1 MGKRNKRNSQI
12 KSKPDFLS
20 SLAGLSLEELD
31 SIQKAAPMAFQSKL
45 QSALSSNDT
54 EELLKANL
62 YLGEIN
68 KTSPHIQS
76 VFFDP
81 NDLAG
86 NGKGFKD
93 SKGALS
99 FSTLRRM
106 GDIYIIRAI
115 VNTRIEQVQNFLH
128 FSEDEQKEGY
138 TIRRKKS
145 LFKEEKEDELS
156 NEDKRKIENIV
167 KFLENGGWNEKWDN
181 IDSFQEFVRKITFD
195 SLTLDQLAFEIVRSR
210 DWELK
215 KFRAIDASLIRFLDT
230 VDPRQRE
237 AFEGYRFKGYLPRYC
252 MVWDDMIIHNPMTKE
267 PILYYPWELGFGI
280 RNKTSNIRKNGY
292 GTSELETLVEII
304 TWILWGMSYNGLF
317 FKQGSQPKGFINVKN
332 ANISPSTLNE
342 FRQAWMQTMRGV
354 ENSHRVPVI
363 NGIDLEWVD
372 LQKCLHPESNVITRE
387 GNKTLSD
394 LLGSEKEVFNEIWD
408 GKKFTKARI
417 YKTQVKK
424 VFGLELKN
432 RLKIRTSDNHR
443 FLVLR
448 NNKFEWVER
457 KDLVRDDYVLVNKN
471 VVEQEECNS
480 LFYKGKE
487 VESDLFDLIGWIIGD
502 GYIDTG
508 NKSRKTIHT
517 FYHPTKEDDIIEYH
531 LSLCEKYG
539 INAKKYI
546 QNFSESQLE
555 KEKARG
561 KFKTLSPYQIRIII
575 CDCEF
580 YDWFRALGFNNS
592 KQKKNVASFLYSTKS
607 EYRCAFLRG
616 WFSADG
622 HCDYQSGYR
631 INLACSNH
639 ELQQQCRELLI
650 CEGIQCTS
658 FEEKQ
663 NSKGLSKTRKDS
675 VLLIRNTELFIE
687 KIGFLQQYKNDSL
700 PEKKK
705 SWYIK
710 DDAPKEYIMY
720 LATEL
725 RLYYKNLSKEEQCL
739 SWLERHD
746 IQNIGKGHQK
756 ASLSKVLYYAKKIG
770 YQLPQELIDFNMIQ
784 IKNLWEENDFVEM
797 VDVEMYNENHQFIS
811 NGILVHNC
819 NRDMEF
825 NEWLKFLVIMSC
837 SVYRIDP
844 TELGFQFKDQAQIFG
859 QDGQKARL
867 QHSRE
872 KGLKP
877 ILIFLENVITKY
889 IVSEL
894 DEDFEFSFTGIEV
907 EDEEAQVKLDAEK
920 LEKGMVAMQDIFQKY
935 SGRPLDPE
943 NDIIINQVYQT
954 AKQAEQQQQMYGA
967 SVPGESEEA
976 GVPND
981 EESFSE
987 NPFDKYKSFDNNPI
1001 LAEAI
1006 NYYKTNLYK

>member
-93 SKGALS
+93 SKGVLS

-181 IDSFQEFVRKITFD
+181 LDSFQEFVRKITFD
-195 SLTLDQLAFEIVRSR
+195 SLTLDQLAFEVVRSR

-252 MVWDDMIIHNPMTKE
+252 MVWDDMIIRNPMTKE

-332 ANISPSTLNE
+332 ANISSSTLNE

-363 NGIDLEWVD
+363 NGIDLEWID
-372 LQKCLHPESNVITRE
+372 LQK
-387 GNKTLSD
+387 G
-394 LLGSEKEVFNEIWD
+394 
-408 GKKFTKARI
+408 
-417 YKTQVKK
+417 
-424 VFGLELKN
+424 
-432 RLKIRTSDNHR
+432 
-443 FLVLR
+443 
-448 NNKFEWVER
+448 
-457 KDLVRDDYVLVNKN
+457 
-471 VVEQEECNS
+471 
-480 LFYKGKE
+480 
-487 VESDLFDLIGWIIGD
+487 
-502 GYIDTG
+502 
-508 NKSRKTIHT
+508 
-517 FYHPTKEDDIIEYH
+517 
-531 LSLCEKYG
+531 
-539 INAKKYI
+539 
-546 QNFSESQLE
+546 
-555 KEKARG
+555 
-561 KFKTLSPYQIRIII
+561 
-575 CDCEF
+575 
-580 YDWFRALGFNNS
+580 
-592 KQKKNVASFLYSTKS
+592 
-607 EYRCAFLRG
+607 
-616 WFSADG
+616 
-622 HCDYQSGYR
+622 
-631 INLACSNH
+631 
-639 ELQQQCRELLI
+639 
-650 CEGIQCTS
+650 
-658 FEEKQ
+658 
-663 NSKGLSKTRKDS
+663 
-675 VLLIRNTELFIE
+675 
-687 KIGFLQQYKNDSL
+687 
-700 PEKKK
+700 
-705 SWYIK
+705 
-710 DDAPKEYIMY
+710 
-720 LATEL
+720 
-725 RLYYKNLSKEEQCL
+725 
-739 SWLERHD
+739 
-746 IQNIGKGHQK
+746 
-756 ASLSKVLYYAKKIG
+756 
-770 YQLPQELIDFNMIQ
+770 
-784 IKNLWEENDFVEM
+784 
-797 VDVEMYNENHQFIS
+797 
-811 NGILVHNC
+811 

-825 NEWLKFLVIMSC
+825 NDWLKFLVIMSC

-844 TELGFQFKDQAQIFG
+844 TELGFQFKDQTQIFG

-877 ILIFLENVITKY
+877 ILVFLENVITKY

>member
-1 MGKRNKRNSQI
+1 MGKGNKRNSQI

-167 KFLENGGWNEKWDN
+167 KFLENGGLTEKWDN

-363 NGIDLEWVD
+363 NGIDLEWID
-372 LQKCLHPESNVITRE
+372 LQK
-387 GNKTLSD
+387 G
-394 LLGSEKEVFNEIWD
+394 
-408 GKKFTKARI
+408 
-417 YKTQVKK
+417 
-424 VFGLELKN
+424 
-432 RLKIRTSDNHR
+432 
-443 FLVLR
+443 
-448 NNKFEWVER
+448 
-457 KDLVRDDYVLVNKN
+457 
-471 VVEQEECNS
+471 
-480 LFYKGKE
+480 
-487 VESDLFDLIGWIIGD
+487 
-502 GYIDTG
+502 
-508 NKSRKTIHT
+508 
-517 FYHPTKEDDIIEYH
+517 
-531 LSLCEKYG
+531 
-539 INAKKYI
+539 
-546 QNFSESQLE
+546 
-555 KEKARG
+555 
-561 KFKTLSPYQIRIII
+561 
-575 CDCEF
+575 
-580 YDWFRALGFNNS
+580 
-592 KQKKNVASFLYSTKS
+592 
-607 EYRCAFLRG
+607 
-616 WFSADG
+616 
-622 HCDYQSGYR
+622 
-631 INLACSNH
+631 
-639 ELQQQCRELLI
+639 
-650 CEGIQCTS
+650 
-658 FEEKQ
+658 
-663 NSKGLSKTRKDS
+663 
-675 VLLIRNTELFIE
+675 
-687 KIGFLQQYKNDSL
+687 
-700 PEKKK
+700 
-705 SWYIK
+705 
-710 DDAPKEYIMY
+710 
-720 LATEL
+720 
-725 RLYYKNLSKEEQCL
+725 
-739 SWLERHD
+739 
-746 IQNIGKGHQK
+746 
-756 ASLSKVLYYAKKIG
+756 
-770 YQLPQELIDFNMIQ
+770 
-784 IKNLWEENDFVEM
+784 
-797 VDVEMYNENHQFIS
+797 
-811 NGILVHNC
+811 

-825 NEWLKFLVIMSC
+825 NDWLKFLVIMSC

-889 IVSEL
+889 IISEL

-907 EDEEAQVKLDAEK
+907 EDEEAQVKLDSEK

-935 SGRPLDPE
+935 SGRPFDPE

-976 GVPND
+976 GVLSD
-981 EESFSE
+981 EESLGE
-987 NPFDKYKSFDNNPI
+987 NPFDKYKSFDDNPI